1 MGLLDDLRR
10 QADMARTHDSLQRS
24 NLQENVR
31 VVDEAMHKTFLYLL
45 DLFKQLEVL
54 KPANPTAYVIQGVGE
69 LRNLHYVS
77 AFVDPRKKKFA
88 ERDVY
93 DYMDFYVKWAAPASL
108 VVERDMPQTIKKVK
122 DTLWAVNIKCTEVE
136 TRSSYGS
143 ISKVQFTIPAALTV
157 NFTLK
162 ADIEGRRLLFYG
174 KNALRLGVDDFAA
187 GSRARAAQALGPSAP
202 QGRSAAPASCNEPA
216 EMRVHPRR
224 IGVETG
230 EQLEAAHGLADVHVA
245 SVRSGTA
252 DAPGRREQRRLERHI
267 DDLGNP
273 HPGAQQLFG

>member
-1 MGLLDDLRR
+1 MGLLDDLKR

-31 VVDEAMHKTFLYLL
+31 AVDEAMHKTFLYLL

-122 DTLWAVNIKCTEVE
+122 DTLWSVNIKCTEEE

-143 ISKVQFTIPAALTV
+143 ISKVKFTIPAALTV

-174 KNALRLGVDDFAA
+174 KNALRLGIDDFAV
-187 GSRARAAQALGPSAP
+187 
-202 QGRSAAPASCNEPA
+202 PA
-216 EMRVHPRR
+216 
-224 IGVETG
+224 
-230 EQLEAAHGLADVHVA
+230 
-245 SVRSGTA
+245 
-252 DAPGRREQRRLERHI
+252 
-267 DDLGNP
+267 DDLTEGVLEELAKMLIGQRSNFQRFAAALP
-273 HPGAQQLFG
+273 RT